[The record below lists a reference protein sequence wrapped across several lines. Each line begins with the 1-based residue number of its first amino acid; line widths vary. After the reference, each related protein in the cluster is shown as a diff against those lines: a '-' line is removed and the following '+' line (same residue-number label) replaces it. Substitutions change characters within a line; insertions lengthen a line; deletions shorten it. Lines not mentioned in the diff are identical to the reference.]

1 MTEEDIYPLL
11 GKLADGRVYSYAVP
25 CCSYHSP
32 HQQYAFIL
40 FSLSQENNYDT
51 TQQLANQHI
60 TVSVDCYAQSV
71 AAARTLREQ
80 VRAALA
86 VLKPHKTVEYND
98 FDVEYEQFRM
108 TLEVS
113 ISR

>member
-32 HQQYAFIL
+32 YQQCAFIL
-40 FSLSQENNYDT
+40 FSLSQENNYDSA
-51 TQQLANQHI
+51 QQLSNQQI
-60 TVSVDCYAQSV
+60 TVSVDCYAHTV
-71 AAARTLREQ
+71 AAARALREQ
-80 VRAALA
+80 VRTALA
-86 VLKPHKTVEYND
+86 VLKPHNTIEYND

-108 TLEVS
+108 TLEVNV
-113 ISR
+113 SR